1 MKISARLI
9 ACLGVTGL
17 FALVLAGCTS
27 RRPVS
32 EINNRPACVHLYSY
46 SSVIEQVMNVRP
58 KWEMISRTADAYQF
72 QWAIEDEGGTHTLSA
87 TLTSDGCVCATVASS
102 HFRMG
107 GGHEKMVGSLDG
119 AAIAPVSELDYAS
132 TWLEPKIT
140 FSCSIAYLFWR
151 PYEVETSMRDGTTW
165 RLTCSR
171 HSGADGY
178 NSLYTL
184 TIIAPACVDIIE

>member
-9 ACLGVTGL
+9 ACLGVASL
-17 FALVLAGCTS
+17 LALVLAGCTS

-32 EINNRPACVHLYSY
+32 EINHRPDCVSLFSY

-58 KWEMISRTADAYQF
+58 EWEMISRTAKAYQF
-72 QWAIEDEGGTHTLSA
+72 QWVIEDEGGTHTLSA
-87 TLTSDGCVCATVASS
+87 TLTSDGCVCATAASS
-102 HFRMG
+102 HFSMG
-107 GGHEKMVGSLDG
+107 SGHEKMVGSLEG
-119 AAIAPVSELDYAS
+119 AAIAPVSELNYAS

-151 PYEVETSMRDGTTW
+151 SYEVETAMRDGTTW
-165 RLTCSR
+165 KLSCSR

-184 TIIAPACVDIIE
+184 TIIAPACADIIK